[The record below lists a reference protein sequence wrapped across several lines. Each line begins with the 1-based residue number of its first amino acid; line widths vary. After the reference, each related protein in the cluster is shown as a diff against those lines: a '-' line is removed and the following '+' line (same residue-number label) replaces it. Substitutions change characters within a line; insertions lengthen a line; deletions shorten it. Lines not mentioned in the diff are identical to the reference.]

1 MIGIKLENVTK
12 TYRGGDV
19 LKNFNLAIPE
29 GTFFALLGPSGC
41 GKTTI
46 LRLIAGFEPVASG
59 SIIVGSEDVTHVP
72 VHLRDVNT
80 VFQSYALFPHLTVF
94 DNVAYGLRIKKLSPD
109 LIKQKVSKMLK
120 TVHLDRHGNKLIDQL
135 SGGQQQRVALARAM
149 VNEPEVLLLDEPLAA
164 LDVQLRE
171 KMLLELIDLQENFR
185 TTFVYV
191 THDAHE
197 ALTVADQMAIMNLDG
212 EIEQSG
218 DPKDIYEFPTTSF
231 VARFVG
237 ATNIVRGTLSIN
249 NDAVELKVGG
259 LDPIKVVV
267 PKKALWAIDGEHVLL
282 SIRPEKI
289 ALSKKPLEG
298 FDNHVTGIVE
308 AIAYQGRSTGYKIRV
323 GNHLLIQVFEQNEEH
338 FVHEEID
345 YYDEVHLY
353 WQKENAVLL
362 RK

>member
-12 TYRGGDV
+12 AYRGGEILRD
-19 LKNFNLAIPE
+19 FNLNIPE

-46 LRLIAGFEPVASG
+46 LRLIAGFESADAG
-59 SIIVGSEDVTHVP
+59 SIYVGSDDVTHVP
-72 VHLRDVNT
+72 VHKRDVNT

-120 TVHLDRHGNKLIDQL
+120 TVHLERHGNKLINQL

-218 DPKDIYEFPTTSF
+218 EPKNIYEFPESAF

-237 ATNIVRGTLSIN
+237 ATNILRGMLSWVGGIPMF
-249 NDAVELKVGG
+249 KVGG
-259 LDPIKVVV
+259 LDPLKVVV
-267 PKKALWAIDGEHVLL
+267 QKKASWAVDGEHALL

-289 ALSKKPLEG
+289 ALSKKLLEG

-308 AIAYQGRSTGYKIRV
+308 AIAYQGRSTEYKIRV
-323 GNHLLIQVFEQNEEH
+323 DNSLLLQVFEQNEEH